1 MDVLSL
7 VVAIAAVLP
16 GFAAWWTGRAVVKH
30 LDDPAL
36 PELLFARRQ
45 RLTTVTAAGL
55 AAIIVIGGDT
65 AFWSIP
71 LMVLALPVGG
81 YSLRRALGVD
91 TSGVVVHTWRHI
103 KALVGSLGFWILLAW
118 TPQIVLAAG
127 PRFRLAMLAL
137 IPILLAWDQWHHR
150 VWLLLHDAEPLVDDA
165 LAARLTAIDARAGI
179 AAPRLYRIGLPGMKY
194 VNALALPSA
203 REPSIILGNAL
214 IDLLEPDEVAAI
226 YAHELSHI
234 EQHSPRRMRRA
245 QLANRVMILLAVA
258 IPFAALRV
266 VPDAAHWTAV
276 LWPFVVLTAL
286 IVRGRDRKTH
296 ETESDLRAAALC
308 GDAEL
313 VARALIKVHTHALI
327 PRRWAV
333 DFERGA
339 THPSLARRIQALR
352 GETAEAVSS
361 APNAPTILPTAREGS
376 VVAFDDTRA
385 YWFDGVPARTPNDLD
400 ALRTHATSSR
410 SVAWPEL
417 LELRVNAVGAD
428 RALQAAHRN
437 GDKWSV
443 PLDPAHVADVQR
455 ALDRVDVRLHRELG
469 KRPFPDARVL
479 AALVLLTM
487 VASTEVGVVMI
498 PALLAAVR
506 PGVASLAALGA
517 TSVVSGFL
525 GLVGDWPIGAVAA
538 GRTAALIVLGAIA
551 LWRAWARA
559 RGASQETT
567 RRRGESRETLFVL
580 GGVVAVIGLFIVVA
594 AREAS
599 FAQIGR
605 LPLLSTLAACLAGL
619 SGALLLERTTGKR
632 VVGTATG
639 LAAVVVAIPAFVSAG
654 IWNAAARFT
663 RTSATATEVGRIVI
677 RQDAIGTQPS
687 PSGSRVLVR
696 VYDRSD
702 RSRGFRYSLHSLDG
716 VQRNVDAVQAEF
728 SDDDHLLAL
737 RDAGDS
743 LALRLE
749 SADSGAVVWTIA
761 LPQVV
766 APRLVVAPF
775 DRTWSIVGTN
785 DEADSLTVVSGRLD
799 TSDISIRRFASIGTL
814 GEAAVTIRGRVLTP
828 AYDVASMRPGIT
840 GLLALMTPRARLYEL
855 TDTGRREIAEL
866 DGFPQCNSGDRGTA
880 TCLVRQRSRTEIW
893 TLADTGA
900 PSWAGSVPFGAITLA
915 SIGSD
920 GHVTAVEGGKVTI
933 IDPVA
938 HRITR
943 VTLPADTGYSTEA
956 HSGAGFVSVLRR
968 LVGTSTVIVYR
979 IQ

>member
-1 MDVLSL
+1 MDVLPV

-16 GFAAWWTGRAVVKH
+16 GFAAWWTGRAVVRH
-30 LDDPAL
+30 LNDPAL

-45 RLTTVTAAGL
+45 RLTTATAAGL
-55 AAIIVIGGDT
+55 AAIVVIGSEY
-65 AFWSIP
+65 AFWAIP

-81 YSLRRALGVD
+81 YSLRRALGDD
-91 TSGVVVHTWRHI
+91 TSGVVVHTSRHI

-118 TPQIVLAAG
+118 TPQIVFATD
-127 PRFRLAMLAL
+127 PRYRLAMLAL
-137 IPILLAWDQWHHR
+137 VPILLAWDHWYHS
-150 VWLLLHDAEPLVDDA
+150 VWLLLHDAEPLVDDV
-165 LAARLTAIDARAGI
+165 LAARLAAIDARAGI

-234 EQHSPRRMRRA
+234 EQHSTRRMRRA
-245 QLANRVMILLAVA
+245 QLANRVTILMALA
-258 IPFAALRV
+258 IPFAALRF
-266 VPDAAHWTAV
+266 VPDAAHWVAIF
-276 LWPFVVLTAL
+276 WPFAVLTAL

-352 GETAEAVSS
+352 GETAAPVSS
-361 APNAPTILPTAREGS
+361 SPNAPTILPTAREGS

-385 YWFDGVPARTPNDLD
+385 YWFDGVPTGTPNDLD
-400 ALRTHATSSR
+400 ALRTHATSAR

-417 LELRVNAVGAD
+417 LELRVTAVGAD

-479 AALVLLTM
+479 AILVLLTM
-487 VASTEVGVVMI
+487 VASAEFGVVMI
-498 PALLAAVR
+498 PAMLTAVR
-506 PGVASLAALGA
+506 PGVMSLAALGA
-517 TSVVSGFL
+517 MSLASGLF
-525 GLVGDWPIGAVAA
+525 GLVGDWPIGAMAA
-538 GRTAALIVLGAIA
+538 GRVAALVVLGAIA
-551 LWRAWARA
+551 LWRVWARA
-559 RGASQETT
+559 RSASHETT
-567 RRRGESRETLFVL
+567 RKRGESRETLFVL
-580 GGVVAVIGLFIVVA
+580 GGLVAIIGLVIAVA
-594 AREAS
+594 ARDTS
-599 FAQIGR
+599 IGQVGR
-605 LPLLSTLAACLAGL
+605 LPLLSTLAVCLAGL
-619 SGALLLERTTGKR
+619 SAALLLERMPRRR
-632 VVGTATG
+632 VAGTVMGVAG
-639 LAAVVVAIPAFVSAG
+639 VVVAIPAFASAG
-654 IWNAAARFT
+654 IWNAATKFT
-663 RTSATATEVGRIVI
+663 RISATVLEVGRIVV
-677 RQDAIGTQPS
+677 RRDAVSTQSS
-687 PSGSRVLVR
+687 PSGNRVLVR

-702 RSRGFRYSLHSLDG
+702 RSRGFRYSLHALSG
-716 VQRNVDAVQAEF
+716 AQRDVDASQAEF

-737 RDAGDS
+737 RDVGDT
-743 LALRLE
+743 LTLRLE
-749 SADSGAVVWTIA
+749 SADSGAVAWTIA
-761 LPQVV
+761 LPQV
-766 APRLVVAPF
+766 ATPRLVVAPF
-775 DRTWSIVGTN
+775 DRTWSVVGTN
-785 DEADSLTVVSGRLD
+785 DEADSLTVVSGSFDSR
-799 TSDISIRRFASIGTL
+799 DISVRHFASIGTL
-814 GEAAVTIRGRVLTP
+814 GETAVTRRGRVLTQ
-828 AYDVASMRPGIT
+828 AYDIAAMRPGIT

-855 TDTGRREIAEL
+855 TETGRRQIAEL
-866 DGFPQCNSGDRGTA
+866 DGFPQCNSADRGTA

-900 PSWAGSVPFGAITLA
+900 PVRAGSLPFGEITLA

-920 GHVTAVEGGKVTI
+920 GRVTAVERGKVAI
-933 IDPVA
+933 VDPAA
-938 HRITR
+938 HRITEI
-943 VTLPADTGYSTEA
+943 TLPADPGYPTEA

-968 LVGTSTVIVYR
+968 SVRTSTVVVYR
-979 IQ
+979 IR

>member
-1 MDVLSL
+1 MDVLPA

-16 GFAAWWTGRAVVKH
+16 GFAAWWTGRAVARH
-30 LDDPAL
+30 LNDPAL

-45 RLTTVTAAGL
+45 RLTTVIAAGL
-55 AAIIVIGGDT
+55 AAIVVIGGDT

-71 LMVLALPVGG
+71 LMVLSLPIGG

-118 TPQIVLAAG
+118 TPQIVFATD
-127 PRFRLAMLAL
+127 PRLRLAMLAL
-137 IPILLAWDQWHHR
+137 VPILLAWDHWYHT
-150 VWLLLHDAEPLVDDA
+150 VWLFLHDAEPLVDDV
-165 LAARLTAIDARAGI
+165 LGARLAAIDARAGI
-179 AAPRLYRIGLPGMKY
+179 AAPRRYRIGLPGMKY

-258 IPFAALRV
+258 IPFAALRF
-266 VPDAAHWTAV
+266 VPDAAHWTAI

-308 GDAEL
+308 GDAEV

-352 GETAEAVSS
+352 GETAVAVSS

-385 YWFDGVPARTPNDLD
+385 YWFDGVPAGTPNDLD
-400 ALRTHATSSR
+400 ALRTHAMSAR

-417 LELRVNAVGAD
+417 LELRVTAVGAD

-443 PLDPAHVADVQR
+443 PLDPAHVANVQR

-479 AALVLLTM
+479 AVLVLLVM
-487 VASTEVGVVMI
+487 LASAEFGVVMI
-498 PALLAAVR
+498 PAMLAAVR
-506 PGVASLAALGA
+506 PGVVSLAALGA
-517 TSVVSGFL
+517 MSIASGLL
-525 GLVGDWPIGAVAA
+525 GLVGDWPIGGMAG
-538 GRTAALIVLGAIA
+538 GRTAALIVLGAIG
-551 LWRAWARA
+551 LWRAWARSRRSGREA
-559 RGASQETT
+559 VP
-567 RRRGESRETLFVL
+567 RRGESRETLFVL
-580 GGVVAVIGLFIVVA
+580 GGVVVLVVMLIGVA
-594 AREAS
+594 AREMS
-599 FAQIGR
+599 FAQVGR
-605 LPLLSTLAACLAGL
+605 LPLLSTLAVCLAGL
-619 SGALLLERTTGKR
+619 SGALLLERAPRNR
-632 VVGTATG
+632 VVGTAMG
-639 LAAVVVAIPAFVSAG
+639 VGAVAVAIPAFASAG
-654 IWNAAARFT
+654 IWNAATRFT
-663 RTSATATEVGRIVI
+663 RTSATATEVGRIVV
-677 RQDAIGTQPS
+677 RQDVAGTQPS
-687 PSGSRVLVR
+687 PSGRRVLVR
-696 VYDRSD
+696 IYDRSD
-702 RSRGFRYSLHSLDG
+702 RSRGFRYSLHSLG
-716 VQRNVDAVQAEF
+716 GAQRNVDAVQAEF
-728 SDDDHLLAL
+728 SDDDDLLAL
-737 RDAGDS
+737 RDVGDT
-743 LALRLE
+743 LTLRLE
-749 SADSGAVVWTIA
+749 SADSGAVAWTIA
-761 LPQVV
+761 LPPVV
-766 APRLVVAPF
+766 APRLVVAPL
-775 DRTWSIVGTN
+775 DRTWSVAGTN
-785 DEADSLTVVSGRLD
+785 DEADSLTIVSGTFD
-799 TSDISIRRFASIGTL
+799 TRDISVRHFASIGTL
-814 GEAAVTIRGRVLTP
+814 AEAAVTIRGRVLTP
-828 AYDVASMRPGIT
+828 AYDIASMRPGIT
-840 GLLALMTPRARLYEL
+840 GLLTLMTPRARLYEL
-855 TDTGRREIAEL
+855 TDAGRSEVAEL

-880 TCLVRQRSRTEIW
+880 TCLVRRRSRTEIW

-900 PSWAGSVPFGAITLA
+900 PSRAGSLPFGAIALA

-920 GHVTAVEGGKVTI
+920 GRVTAVEGGKVTI

-938 HRITR
+938 HRITE
-943 VTLPADTGYSTEA
+943 VTLPADTGYPTEA

-979 IQ
+979 IR